1 MTDEWPPG
9 EASVG
14 VGSRGLGGRPESGD
28 WSTSTR
34 SGSNVRWS
42 DVWFRS
48 SSHNNKCQH
57 NCADPRSSNCCPPI
71 TMRVFLPP
79 TRRGA
84 RENNVKFCSPSASF
98 TSCGPQPYRGHKLSS
113 PRLWIPPITTV
124 LCGIGPMDS
133 EFRYCTARIILQP
146 SHTPQVPRPHAAA
159 VTPCVGVES
168 ALPRSGIYISCAA
181 GNPWVSVQH
190 IWVES
195 AGVSA

>member
-48 SSHNNKCQH
+48 SS
-57 NCADPRSSNCCPPI
+57 NCCPPI
-71 TMRVFLPP
+71 TMRAFLPP

-124 LCGIGPMDS
+124 LCLEMVRNRPDGLRVSLLHGQNHTTTITHS
-133 EFRYCTARIILQP
+133 P
-146 SHTPQVPRPHAAA
+146 SAPSPCSCRDPLCWCRKRSPTIWYLHFLCCWEPVGLGAAHLGRK
-159 VTPCVGVES
+159 CGRLS
-168 ALPRSGIYISCAA
+168 LSS
-181 GNPWVSVQH
+181 
-190 IWVES
+190 
-195 AGVSA
+195 